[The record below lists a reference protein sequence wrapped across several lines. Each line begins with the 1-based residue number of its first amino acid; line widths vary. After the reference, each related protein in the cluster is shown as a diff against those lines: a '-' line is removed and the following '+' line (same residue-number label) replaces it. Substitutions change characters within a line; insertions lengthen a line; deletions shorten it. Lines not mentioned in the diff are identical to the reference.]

1 MIPALATSLGI
12 IIGLAIGFAIW
23 GRPLELARGRFV
35 RAGAQVRAH
44 VTPVL
49 ERRATSLDVPREDRG
64 ARDAEDPIEAAVKT
78 ARAIGASEEKL
89 VLPFSDTIELSR
101 DGLGILGRSAKK
113 SDVNRPS

>member
-1 MIPALATSLGI
+1 MIPALAATLGI
-12 IIGLAIGFAIW
+12 VIGLAAGFLIW
-23 GRPLELARGRFV
+23 GRRLEIARGRLV

-44 VTPVL
+44 VVPVL

-89 VLPFSDTIELSR
+89 ILPFSDTVELSR
-101 DGLGILGRSAKK
+101 DGLGMIRRAENES
-113 SDVNRPS
+113 S

>member
-1 MIPALATSLGI
+1 MIPALAATLGI
-12 IIGLAIGFAIW
+12 VIGLALGFAIW
-23 GRPLELARGRFV
+23 GRPLELARGRLV

-44 VTPVL
+44 VVPVL

-89 VLPFSDTIELSR
+89 ILPFSDTVELSR
-101 DGLGILGRSAKK
+101 EGLGIVVRRAENGGANES
-113 SDVNRPS
+113 S